1 MSSWAATGRIGFVGC
16 MAFARTF
23 GLHLQIQTVLTI
35 RGKNIL
41 LGRGTLEG
49 DAACDEGSAEVR
61 RFQLHES
68 LHCCRCHLAGSSG
81 PRHPCM
87 WQM

>member
-1 MSSWAATGRIGFVGC
+1 MSRWPATGRIGFVGC
-16 MAFARTF
+16 MASARKY
-23 GLHLQIQTVLTI
+23 GLHLQNQTVLSI

-41 LGRGTLEG
+41 LGRGALDG
-49 DAACDEGSAEVR
+49 DAACDEASAEVR

-81 PRHPCM
+81 PRHPCT